1 VVYTLGVVD
10 VAETPRPREDFEQ
23 DLWADDPGIGMD
35 LDVWTRQEK
44 LTFAGIAL
52 FLVFIGFMIGKVF

>member
-1 VVYTLGVVD
+1 VVYTLGIVD
-10 VAETPRPREDFEQ
+10 VAEPPRPRQDFEQ

-35 LDVWTRQEK
+35 LDVWTSQEK

-52 FLVFIGFMIGKVF
+52 FLLFIGFLIGKVF